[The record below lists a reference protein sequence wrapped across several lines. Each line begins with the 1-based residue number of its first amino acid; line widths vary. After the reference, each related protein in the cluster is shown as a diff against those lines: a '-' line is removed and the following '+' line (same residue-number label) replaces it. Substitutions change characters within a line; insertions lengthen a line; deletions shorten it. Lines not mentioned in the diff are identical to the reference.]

1 MLGYLI
7 RRAIALQCFI
17 LVSLG
22 LSQRCDFNPW
32 KTNIFR
38 KEYDHIRRRPK
49 IFEEASKISEL
60 DMEAMKV
67 LRRTPSCS
75 PQSPSSFRLARG
87 GGWENFAQKS
97 LRDFNGRSVIA
108 VCDRTLVRGY
118 QAHFLRGCEEEKSFW
133 LSDVFIF
140 KRRCI

>member
-17 LVSLG
+17 PVSLG
-22 LSQRCDFNPW
+22 LSQRCDVNPW

-60 DMEAMKV
+60 DEGPFAV
-67 LRRTPSCS
+67 HPHALPSL
-75 PQSPSSFRLARG
+75 PL
-87 GGWENFAQKS
+87 
-97 LRDFNGRSVIA
+97 
-108 VCDRTLVRGY
+108 
-118 QAHFLRGCEEEKSFW
+118 
-133 LSDVFIF
+133 LSD
-140 KRRCI
+140 

>member
-7 RRAIALQCFI
+7 RRAIALHCFI

-67 LRRTPSCS
+67 LLPYTLMLS
-75 PQSPSSFRLARG
+75 PVSLFFQTSPGRG
-87 GGWENFAQKS
+87 VGK
-97 LRDFNGRSVIA
+97 LRPK
-108 VCDRTLVRGY
+108 
-118 QAHFLRGCEEEKSFW
+118 EP
-133 LSDVFIF
+133 
-140 KRRCI
+140 